1 MGCWELEGQS
11 PLLRSRQ
18 PDAQEM
24 QQPEN
29 PGVAHAKVAVSWSE
43 VEEVRARQVG

>member
-1 MGCWELEGQS
+1 
-11 PLLRSRQ
+11 
-18 PDAQEM
+18 M

-29 PGVAHAKVAVSWSE
+29 PGVARAKVAVSWSE